1 MRSAYAAK
9 IVKSTLEKHI
19 EPEKVVASKT
29 EHFLLNYVAPE
40 FISLHG
46 KTSVLFIYCL
56 LTVISIYGCS
66 QMKTYFSLDVYL
78 TPEWPSYD
86 YKFTVNNYMKQGVT
100 PSTYVYIPDKN
111 FYEER
116 H

>member
-1 MRSAYAAK
+1 
-9 IVKSTLEKHI
+9 
-19 EPEKVVASKT
+19 
-29 EHFLLNYVAPE
+29 
-40 FISLHG
+40 
-46 KTSVLFIYCL
+46 
-56 LTVISIYGCS
+56 
-66 QMKTYFSLDVYL
+66 MKTYFSLDVYL